1 MDNLEKGP
9 LPISSSQPMELV
21 ELLEYHNPSSSNGKK
36 RKNDDSDGEFLVNKR
51 SSRSKS
57 SNHHVTNGGLTG
69 NLRFSD
75 GGNERIIR
83 GSRTPVVHKHKGFYQ
98 EDNGDEEEVEEEV
111 EGSDDDDDEEEEE
124 EEGVAVQL
132 AAEIKGFAERFVKME
147 NKKIEMIRDTE
158 RYRMEMENKRM
169 EMILESRK
177 MLLEIVNKAFSS
189 SSHKTTQKKLSAN

>member
-1 MDNLEKGP
+1 
-9 LPISSSQPMELV
+9 MELV
-21 ELLEYHNPSSSNGKK
+21 EYQNPSSSYGKK
-36 RKNDDSDGEFLVNKR
+36 RKNDDSDGEFHVNKR

-57 SNHHVTNGGLTG
+57 SNHHITNGGLTG

-75 GGNERIIR
+75 GGGSESVMR
-83 GSRTPVVHKHKGFYQ
+83 GLRTPVVHKHKGFYQ
-98 EDNGDEEEVEEEV
+98 EDNGEEEEEEEVEV
-111 EGSDDDDDEEEEE
+111 EGSDDEEE

-189 SSHKTTQKKLSAN
+189 SHKTQKKLSAN